1 MKRGTKKEVAKVV
14 VRAERTRGW
23 RERAAE
29 EAKER
34 SSLEDV
40 IRERMRLRSGWRRRR
55 KRISSVERLQWL
67 DWMLLLHETSAME
80 NRDDCDEEL
89 AGPAEIREACKTLV
103 EKLPASFRDAVR
115 SDAEKIATMSRR
127 LCPNVPWLVLKLEIC
142 QYLRCI
148 KWHQDYYTS
157 RTLVTYVGPG
167 TCAADDKDVRWDKID
182 VEGPNDDCV
191 KNVKQ
196 METNSVLLMKETWPG
211 IQGKGLTHKSP
222 AFKKNPPPKRLILK
236 LISKTMSFWVPMILT
251 RRRRRTINRLP
262 RDVVSM
268 RKSKCCF
275 QAHMRSFLVQ
285 THLEAT
291 LVVLWKEIESL
302 VYCKKV
308 NV

>member
-1 MKRGTKKEVAKVV
+1 MKRGTKKGGREGIV
-14 VRAERTRGW
+14 VRAEKNTWEDLERTAR
-23 RERAAE
+23 RE
-29 EAKER
+29 EAKGAFIVRGRHPRENEIAEWLKEKEEEEFECGEIAVIGLNVAPSR
-34 SSLEDV
+34 NKCED
-40 IRERMRLRSGWRRRR
+40 
-55 KRISSVERLQWL
+55 
-67 DWMLLLHETSAME
+67 E
-80 NRDDCDEEL
+80 NCEDCDDEL

-196 METNSVLLMKETWPG
+196 METNSVLLMKGNFWPG

-222 AFKKNPPPKRLILK
+222 ASAKNPPPKRLILK
-236 LISKTMSFWVPMILT
+236 VDLQDDVILGPDDFDEEEEDDDQSPT
-251 RRRRRTINRLP
+251 KRRRV
-262 RDVVSM
+262 D
-268 RKSKCCF
+268 
-275 QAHMRSFLVQ
+275 
-285 THLEAT
+285 E
-291 LVVLWKEIESL
+291 
-302 VYCKKV
+302 
-308 NV
+308 